1 MPKRQFLFLCEHASH
16 SLPKWA
22 RPFFPKEAKRILE
35 SHRGW
40 DEGAPSLAKFLA
52 RGLKGSLHCGMHS
65 RLLLDLNRSVHSKNL
80 WSYWSKKM
88 PESLKQKA
96 LLKFYVHYREHA
108 SRDLARLVSRGP
120 VGIFA
125 VHSFVPVLNGKTRS
139 TDVGLLFHHASD
151 KERLLAESLRFHLRR
166 QLPDWKIHF
175 NLPYRGFTDCFLND
189 LSEQY
194 QANLDVVGLFL
205 EFNQR
210 RISTLSERR
219 KLSEMMKKAILLA
232 SGVN

>member
-16 SLPKWA
+16 SLPRWA
-22 RPFFPKEAKRILE
+22 RPFFPKKTKKILE
-35 SHRGW
+35 SHKGW
-40 DEGAPSLAKFLA
+40 DEGAPHLARILS
-52 RGLKGSLHCGMHS
+52 RGLKGSLHSGTHS

-80 WSYWSKKM
+80 WSHWSKKM
-88 PESLKQKA
+88 PEVLKKKA
-96 LLKFYVHYREHA
+96 LLEFYVPYREHA
-108 SRDLARLVSRGP
+108 GRDLARLVRRGP

-139 TDVGLLFHHASD
+139 TDVGLLFHHASE
-151 KERLLAESLRFHLRR
+151 KERFLAESLRFYLRR

-194 QANLDVVGLFL
+194 QTNSDVVGLFL
-205 EFNQR
+205 EFNQCR
-210 RISTLSERR
+210 LGTLSERR
-219 KLSEMMKKAILLA
+219 RLSEVMRKAILLA
-232 SGVN
+232 TGVN

>member
-16 SLPKWA
+16 SLPGWA
-22 RPFFPKEAKRILE
+22 RPFFPKKAKEILE
-35 SHRGW
+35 SHKGW
-40 DEGAPSLAKFLA
+40 DAGAPHLAKILS
-52 RGLKGSLHCGMHS
+52 RGLKGPLHCGVHS
-65 RLLLDLNRSVHSKNL
+65 RLLLDLNRSVDSKNL

-88 PESLKQKA
+88 PEVLKQKA
-96 LLKFYVHYREHA
+96 LLEFYVPYREHA
-108 SRDLARLVSRGP
+108 SRDLALLVNRGP

-139 TDVGLLFHHASD
+139 TDVGLLFHHASE
-151 KERLLAESLRFHLRR
+151 KERLLAESLRFYLCRE
-166 QLPDWKIHF
+166 LPDWKIHF

-189 LSEQY
+189 LSQQY

-205 EFNQR
+205 EFNQS
-210 RISTLSERR
+210 RIGTLSERR
-219 KLSEMMKKAILLA
+219 KLSEKMKRAILLA

>member
-1 MPKRQFLFLCEHASH
+1 MPKRQFLFLCEHASS
-16 SLPKWA
+16 SLPGWA
-22 RPFFPKEAKRILE
+22 RPFFPKKAKEILE
-35 SHRGW
+35 SHKGW
-40 DEGAPSLAKFLA
+40 DAGAPDLARRLA
-52 RGLKGSLHCGMHS
+52 RGLKGPLHCGTHS

-88 PESLKQKA
+88 PEVLKQKS
-96 LLKFYVHYREHA
+96 LSEFYVPYREHA
-108 SRDLARLVSRGP
+108 SRNLARLVSRGP

-151 KERLLAESLRFHLRR
+151 KERLLAESLRFYLSR

-210 RISTLSERR
+210 RLGTLPQRRRLSENMR
-219 KLSEMMKKAILLA
+219 KAILLA
-232 SGVN
+232 GKEN